1 MPQLSPLF
9 WVFSSF
15 MVVFLL
21 VSMMVIF
28 YVNGMN
34 LNKIYGCNVYLMKW
48 YW

>member
-9 WVFSSF
+9 WMFSSF

-28 YVNGMN
+28 YVNSVN
-34 LNKIYGCNVYLMKW
+34 LDKISKYEIYLMGW

>member
-21 VSMMVIF
+21 MSMVVIF
-28 YVNGMN
+28 FVNKVNFKEVVSGE
-34 LNKIYGCNVYLMKW
+34 IYMMKW